1 MVDQATEPV
10 PQWEHVRVA
19 VSNRIATITLD
30 RPPVNAMGTQ
40 TYVDLADAFD
50 HVSSRKDCSV
60 IVLKS
65 ASEKAFCA
73 GADVKELSDIT
84 PEIDEFRQESA
95 RRLLNSVLHARF
107 PVIAAVNGPALGA
120 GCVLA
125 SVADICLASKK
136 ATFGLPEINVG
147 RCGGGR
153 HMMRLLPQGVV
164 RWMYF
169 TGRPLDAERAYQ
181 LGLVQEL
188 LPDNAALDEA
198 AMRLAEEIAGKS
210 PIALR
215 LAKEAL
221 NLVEGAPL
229 SEGYQTEQQFTLRL
243 RDTEDAKEAAAA
255 FLEKRQPVW
264 KGR

>member
-1 MVDQATEPV
+1 MSRAQGPL
-10 PQWEHVRVA
+10 PSSEHVWVTLDERVA
-19 VSNRIATITLD
+19 VVTLE
-30 RPPVNAMGTQ
+30 RPPVNAMATQ
-40 TYVDLADAFD
+40 TYLDLAAAFEGLSERD
-50 HVSSRKDCSV
+50 DCSV
-60 IVLKS
+60 IVLRS
-65 ASEKAFCA
+65 GSPRAFCA
-73 GADVKELSDIT
+73 GADIKEVATLT
-84 PEIDEFRQESA
+84 AEFDERRQRAA
-95 RRLLNSVLHARF
+95 RRLFNAILEARQ

-125 SVADICLASKK
+125 AVADIVLASEQ

-153 HMMRLLPQGVV
+153 HMMRVLPQGIV

-169 TGRPLDAERAYQ
+169 TGRPLTAAEAHRW
-181 LGLVQEL
+181 GMVREV
-188 LPDNAALDEA
+188 LPDAAALDEA
-198 AMRLAEEIAGKS
+198 AMQLAAEIAGKS

-221 NLVEGAPL
+221 NLVEDAPL
-229 SEGYQTEQQFTLRL
+229 VEGYQTEQQFTLRL

-255 FLEKRQPVW
+255 FVEKRAPRW